1 MKKEMV
7 YQINLNLS
15 KNLFLL
21 LCFFSINLS
30 LCYAQ
35 KNSLDDKYKRVFQTY
50 SYLTGQN
57 FALQKISKKI
67 PELRPRVNKLSNEFN
82 LKYPS
87 ILAILEDYLITKNS
101 KLFEDA
107 KTEIQVKLKETY
119 ENSDLSYENA
129 TLFLKEVEERING
142 QISSP
147 FLETI
152 LNFQYKDNPHKE
164 LIDGYFYTF
173 KTNGHPKSKNTDW
186 QLNIPKSWKSL
197 EADRPNIIQKFI
209 SDNGEGNIS
218 IMLMVKEI
226 PNITNG
232 KITDSELNE
241 YFTEANMKESIPIG
255 AKFLDY
261 KNITIDGKKGCVVEL
276 EQNVE
281 RLDFKFKIL
290 MYQYSFINDNQLY
303 LLQCSSSPTE
313 LNKDDAELSIKK
325 HKQLFQLIA
334 NSIVL
339 NSKYFEEEGKT
350 IVPEKIS
357 GTGFAITNNGYIAT
371 NYHVIKN
378 GNNIKV
384 KGINGN
390 FNSGI
395 SCKLIAKDEL
405 NDIAILRVDSPNF
418 KLLNNIPYEIK
429 EKISD
434 VGESVF
440 VLGYPLRQS
449 MGDEIKLTNGLISSK
464 TGYAGN
470 EVTYQI
476 SAAVQP
482 GNSGCPLFDI
492 EGNIIGIVSAKHPD
506 AENVTYAI
514 KAIYLS
520 NIIMKIQEIEKL
532 NTTNN
537 LKGKSLSEQVKL
549 LENFIYIIETETY

>member
-1 MKKEMV
+1 MEKERV
-7 YQINLNLS
+7 YQIILNFS
-15 KNLFLL
+15 KSLL
-21 LCFFSINLS
+21 LIFCFFSINLS

-35 KNSLDDKYKRVFQTY
+35 KNTLDDKYKRVFQTY

-57 FALQKISKKI
+57 FALQKISKKF
-67 PELRPRVNKLSNEFN
+67 PELRPRANKLTNEFN
-82 LKYPS
+82 LKHPS
-87 ILAILEDYLITKNS
+87 ILSILEGYLIEKNA
-101 KLFEDA
+101 KIFEEA
-107 KTEIQVKLKETY
+107 KTEIQLKLLKKY
-119 ENSDLSYENA
+119 ENSELSNENA
-129 TLFLKEVEERING
+129 TLFLNEVEERING

-152 LNFQYKDNPHKE
+152 LNFQYKDYPHKE

-173 KTNGHPKSKNTDW
+173 KTHGHPKSKNTDW
-186 QLNIPKSWKSL
+186 QINIPKSWKSL

-209 SDNGEGNIS
+209 SDNGEGNLS

-232 KITDSELNE
+232 KITDSEINE
-241 YFTEANMKESIPIG
+241 YFTETNMKESIPIG
-255 AKFLDY
+255 AKFLNY
-261 KNITIDGKKGCVVEL
+261 KNITIDGKKGCIIEL

-281 RLDFKFKIL
+281 RLDIKFKII
-290 MYQYSFINDNQLY
+290 MHQYSFINDNQLY

-325 HKQLFQLIA
+325 HKQLFQLVA

-339 NSKYFEEEGKT
+339 NSKYIEDESKL
-350 IVPEKIS
+350 IVQKNIS

-378 GNNIKV
+378 GKNIIV

-395 SCKLIAKDEL
+395 VCKLIAKDEL
-405 NDIAILRVDSPNF
+405 NDIAILKVDSANF
-418 KLLNNIPYEIK
+418 KLANNIPYEIK
-429 EKISD
+429 IDNSD
-434 VGESVF
+434 VGLSVF
-440 VLGYPLRQS
+440 ILGYPLRQS
-449 MGDEIKLTNGLISSK
+449 MGDEIKLTNGIISSK
-464 TGYAGN
+464 TGYGGN

-476 SAAVQP
+476 SAAAQP

-492 EGNIIGIVSAKHPD
+492 DGNIIGIVSAKHPD

-520 NIIMKIQEIEKL
+520 KIMKIQEIEKPI
-532 NTTNN
+532 TTNT

-549 LENFIYIIETETY
+549 IENFIYIIETETY